1 MTKFKTRILKS
12 STQSRIILA
21 NDYDSRE
28 KKLVQHTI
36 RNIETLHEYLCAI
49 KLNFHILLPLGK
61 KEIIRI
67 NKTAH
72 QHGLQTIADI
82 KLNDIGNT
90 NEITTKTLWDFGF
103 DAIIINPIMGP
114 KAIRKIVTEAH
125 KRDKG
130 VIALCHMSAPE
141 AKASYEINVKLSKN
155 SKPKPLYQ
163 LFLKWTISS
172 GADGIIVGATYPKI
186 INYCK
191 KISGKKLDIY
201 SPGIGTQGGSGK
213 KAITSGSDFLI
224 VGRTILGSKNPPRM
238 AEQLWW
244 DASGAYSN
252 SEFLA
257 VLDKAIED
265 DKVAAAKAGWV
276 PDGRG
281 GMKPGGTR

>member
-1 MTKFKTRILKS
+1 MTKFKTRINQS
-12 STQSRIILA
+12 SGNSRIILA
-21 NDYDSRE
+21 NDYDSVN
-28 KKLVQHTI
+28 KKTVSQTI
-36 RNIETLHEYLCAI
+36 KNIKTMNEFLCGI
-49 KLNFHILLPLGK
+49 KLNFHMLLPLGK

-67 NKTAH
+67 NKAAH
-72 QHGLQTIADI
+72 QYGLQTIADI

-90 NEITTKTLWDFGF
+90 NQITSKTLWDFGF
-103 DAIIINPIMGP
+103 DAIIVNPIMGP
-114 KAIRKIVTEAH
+114 KSLKKIVAEAH

-141 AKASYEINVKLSKN
+141 AKASYEINVKISKN

-163 LFLKWTISS
+163 LFLKWAMSS

-224 VGRTILGSKNPPRM
+224 VGRTILGSKNSVRT
-238 AEQLWW
+238 AKQLQS
-244 DASGAYSN
+244 AS
-252 SEFLA
+252 
-257 VLDKAIED
+257 
-265 DKVAAAKAGWV
+265 
-276 PDGRG
+276 
-281 GMKPGGTR
+281 T

>member
-1 MTKFKTRILKS
+1 MTKFKTRISQS
-12 STQSRIILA
+12 STDSRIILA
-21 NDYDSRE
+21 NDYDTTN
-28 KKLVQHTI
+28 KKIVSQTI
-36 RNIETLHEYLCAI
+36 QNIKSLHKFLCGI
-49 KLNFHILLPLGK
+49 KLNFHVLLPLGK

-67 NKTAH
+67 NKAAH
-72 QHGLQTIADI
+72 QYGLQTIADI

-90 NEITTKTLWDFGF
+90 NHITSKTLWDFGF
-103 DAIIINPIMGP
+103 DAIIVNPIMGP

-163 LFLKWTISS
+163 LLLKWAISS

-213 KAITSGSDFLI
+213 KAIANGSDFLI
-224 VGRTILGSKNPPRM
+224 VGRTILDSKDPVRTVK
-238 AEQLWW
+238 QLLL
-244 DASGAYSN
+244 AS
-252 SEFLA
+252 
-257 VLDKAIED
+257 
-265 DKVAAAKAGWV
+265 
-276 PDGRG
+276 
-281 GMKPGGTR
+281 T